1 MPASEVQSVHVTR
14 RLDASPER
22 AFEAW
27 VNPALLERW
36 LAPIVEVDARF
47 GGHFRLEIPKQEEVH
62 VVTGEYRE
70 IVPGQR
76 IVMTWVY
83 DGPMGSA
90 EKMEALLR
98 VDIRR
103 HGPTTEVELHHDHL
117 TNPVYRDTIKR
128 GAWTRALDELQNVLR
143 PAA

>member
-1 MPASEVQSVHVTR
+1 
-14 RLDASPER
+14 
-22 AFEAW
+22 
-27 VNPALLERW
+27 
-36 LAPIVEVDARF
+36 VDARV
-47 GGHFRLEIPKQEEVH
+47 GGHFRLEIRKQEEVH

-70 IVPGQR
+70 IVPSQR

-90 EKMEALLR
+90 EKMEALLT
-98 VDIRR
+98 VDIRG